1 MPDDVWSHKQLLNVV
16 SHTPQETDLLLDVLH
31 SGSFEDLIRQFFPI
45 PEKVFSWWSYR
56 SKDWRHSDRGRRL
69 DHIWATNSISK
80 RVSKVN
86 ILKDARGWDKPSD
99 HVPILVE
106 IELV

>member
-1 MPDDVWSHKQLLNVV
+1 MDVWSHKQLENVV
-16 SHTPQETDLLLDVLH
+16 SHTKFETDSLRSILKVCGFKDV
-31 SGSFEDLIRQFFPI
+31 IREHFKDI
-45 PEKVFSWWSYR
+45 KLYSWWSYR

-69 DHIWATNSISK
+69 DHIWATSSISK